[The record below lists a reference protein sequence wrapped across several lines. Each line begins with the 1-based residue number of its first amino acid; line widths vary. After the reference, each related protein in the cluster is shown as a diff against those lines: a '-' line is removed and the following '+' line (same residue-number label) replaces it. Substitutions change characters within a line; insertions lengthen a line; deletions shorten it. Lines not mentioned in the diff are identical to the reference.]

1 MSPYKRPDG
10 ATYYIDVRWRGWPR
24 LKLSTGATNKARADA
39 MEQCLLALKRANR
52 RDLIGLLASGRV
64 ALPDL
69 FDAWERRGDELEQLK
84 AKAES
89 PSLGALVDAW
99 LAWLRS
105 PAGVSQRTRRRV
117 TPKTVTRYAVSWSSF
132 FAVLPSGRDAR
143 LSELTRGFAL
153 DYRRARTRA
162 TGGRRRLPS
171 ARPLSG
177 ATMNRDLAALGA
189 FLRWAREEKGLP
201 VPAIKLPRERESQG
215 RERWLS
221 AEELAAFERACPPEW
236 WPLFAV
242 LFYTG
247 MRIGEA
253 RGLRGADVLLHARRI
268 LLHEGERRLKT
279 KEAVRDLPIPEPLEC
294 ALAPHLARIGPGPAD
309 LVFPGDFQRDG
320 TTRRVWERACAVAA
334 IHGATPHDARH
345 TFAVHAMQAGVPLV
359 RLQKLLGHATALM
372 TLRYA
377 KHAPEA
383 YLDADAATIAAH
395 LAGETDRE
403 KAARVAAARREMRA
417 G

>member
-10 ATYYIDVRWRGWPR
+10 ATYYVDVRWRGWPS
-24 LKLSTGATNKARADA
+24 LKLSTGTTNRERAGA
-39 MEQCLLALKRANR
+39 MEGCLRALKRANR
-52 RDLIGLLASGRV
+52 RDLLGLLVGGRV
-64 ALPDL
+64 TLPGL
-69 FDAWERRGDELEQLK
+69 FDAWERRSDELEQLK
-84 AKAES
+84 VKAES
-89 PSLGALVDAW
+89 PNLGGLVDTW

-105 PAGVSQRTRRRV
+105 PAGVSARTRRRI
-117 TPKTVTRYAVSWSSF
+117 TPKTVTRYAVSWSGF
-132 FAVLPSGRDAR
+132 FAVLPGGRDAR
-143 LSELTRGFAL
+143 LSDLTRGFAL
-153 DYRRARTRA
+153 DYRRTRTRA

-171 ARPLSG
+171 ARPLSA
-177 ATMNRDLAALGA
+177 ATINRDLAALGA

-201 VPAIKLPRERESQG
+201 VPAIKLPREREFQG

-221 AEELAAFERACPPEW
+221 AEELAAFARACPLEW
-236 WPLFAV
+236 WPLFAM

-279 KEAVRDLPIPEPLEC
+279 KEAVRDLPIPEPLER
-294 ALAPHLARIGPGPAD
+294 ALAAHLARMSPGPAD
-309 LVFPGDFQRDG
+309 L
-320 TTRRVWERACAVAA
+320 
-334 IHGATPHDARH
+334 
-345 TFAVHAMQAGVPLV
+345 
-359 RLQKLLGHATALM
+359 

-377 KHAPEA
+377 KHAPEV

-395 LAGETDRE
+395 LAGETDRAA
-403 KAARVAAARREMRA
+403 AARVAAARREMRA